1 MNLIKNRKST
11 KPAAVKV
18 CVLYDPKDGRV
29 MHNHK
34 VVVFPGA
41 KMVDDKEVERR
52 ALERAARFGTDTA
65 KLKALHVSEK
75 DCSPTSAYRVDVR
88 SLTLVKLPKP
98 DAARR

>member
-1 MNLIKNRKST
+1 MNLIKDGKRT
-11 KPAAVKV
+11 KPEDVKI

-41 KMVDDKEVERR
+41 KKVDKKEVERR
-52 ALERAARFGTDTA
+52 ALERAARLGRDTSR
-65 KLKALHVSEK
+65 LKALHVSEEE
-75 DCSPTSAYRVDVR
+75 CSPSSAYRVDLA

-98 DAARR
+98 EMKK